1 VTARRRH
8 RITAVTTAAAAV
20 ALTAT
25 LAAGCEF
32 DDSLDCLSSADTIA
46 DSVAAIHRAGADAIE
61 DPTRT
66 QKSIDT
72 IEKNLDKINDKTD
85 DNKVGD
91 AVDDLNKA
99 VANYN
104 KAILNGDTDPDS
116 SKIDAA
122 ADQLKDLCTS

>member
-1 VTARRRH
+1 MTARRRH
-8 RITAVTTAAAAV
+8 RVTAVATAAAAV

-46 DSVAAIHRAGADAIE
+46 DSVTAIHTAGADAIE

-66 QKSIDT
+66 QESIDT
-72 IEKNLDKINDKTD
+72 IEKNLDKINDSTD
-85 DNKVGD
+85 DNKVDD

-99 VANYN
+99 IANYN

-122 ADQLKDLCTS
+122 ADQLKDICTS

>member
-1 VTARRRH
+1 MTARRHH
-8 RITAVTTAAAAV
+8 RVTAVATAAAAV

-32 DDSLDCLSSADTIA
+32 GDSPDCLSSAGTVA
-46 DSVAAIHRAGADAIE
+46 DSVTAIHRAGADAIE

-66 QKSIDT
+66 QESIDT
-72 IEKNLDKINDKTD
+72 IEKNLDKINDRTD
-85 DNKVGD
+85 DNKVAD

-99 VANYN
+99 IANYN

-122 ADQLKDLCTS
+122 ADQLKDICTS

>member
-1 VTARRRH
+1 MTARRRH